1 MKRGRRRP
9 YVQRRRAEL
18 AEGTRARILDAV
30 ISLHEEVG
38 PSRTTVSAIARRAG
52 VQRLTVYRHFPDE
65 RLLLEACAS
74 RWISEHPPPDP
85 TLWIELEDPVDRT
98 HLVLSR
104 LFAYYRRTARMW
116 TTAHRDA
123 AQVPALGPAMARF
136 EDYLRSVGDG
146 LLDDWGD
153 ALRPEAR
160 ALVRHALRFTTWT
173 SLAREGLDDDQMAT
187 LLVDW
192 LVASGARAV
201 HRSEAV

>member
-1 MKRGRRRP
+1 MNIIVYTPGRICPAATPCPTFSEHLCSRLMKRGRRRP

-52 VQRLTVYRHFPDE
+52 VQRLTVYRHLPDE

-98 HLVLSR
+98 H
-104 LFAYYRRTARMW
+104 
-116 TTAHRDA
+116 
-123 AQVPALGPAMARF
+123 
-136 EDYLRSVGDG
+136 
-146 LLDDWGD
+146 
-153 ALRPEAR
+153 
-160 ALVRHALRFTTWT
+160 
-173 SLAREGLDDDQMAT
+173 
-187 LLVDW
+187 
-192 LVASGARAV
+192 
-201 HRSEAV
+201 